1 MISKVEVGAKILFYS
16 EDPGEFVEAIVSRRP
31 STKVEV
37 VWIGSNRNATIDL
50 MQIPFALLGK
60 DPPSHPMQTPS
71 SSSSSRPFDASDLIP
86 KDTSIKGFTLADG
99 GASTEHVAEAEK
111 LRAKDP
117 ASLTPMQMV
126 VLRTVL
132 DVQDD
137 RLDKDDLV
145 VEALQRA
152 RTNSTALMV
161 AAVPS
166 LDGKINQGDPGN
178 KEATHHIEANYATKE
193 CLAHCR
199 DGKTLDPLCVMYRN
213 NCSLRM
219 PAKSMPS
226 SLKRE
231 DGGDWT
237 PELEEYVDTHMSMSD
252 YNVVVPKK

>member
-1 MISKVEVGAKILFYS
+1 MIGNGTNILLSWSDDGQDGFFEATVTKKHGTERCPMVDVEYRDGSRESDVCLTKTPFVLAGACM
-16 EDPGEFVEAIVSRRP
+16 GRP
-31 STKVEV
+31 KST
-37 VWIGSNRNATIDL
+37 S
-50 MQIPFALLGK
+50 F
-60 DPPSHPMQTPS
+60 S
-71 SSSSSRPFDASDLIP
+71 SSSFDPSALIP
-86 KDTSIKGFTLADG
+86 GNTSIKEFTLADG